1 MTENVL
7 AVCTPERDTARA
19 EWVRRNCSGP
29 LFTLHRSIPRGFERY
44 ARILHP
50 WWRLAAATTEHEL
63 AFRRSGGVDHSD
75 LDLTPVRWKDQADK
89 MGAELTATSLWDDF
103 ASSSDTLSIDKFD
116 KLIATGN
123 AGIILPYEGE
133 LSRDM
138 GEAIFTAVS
147 AFSGEACECICA
159 FWEGF
164 GSLTLTNIDAPAIDG
179 MAQGEHRLFSATLA
193 EVLKA
198 WLSELDPNSLT
209 VTPQAIW
216 PLSRDWF
223 LAVPFEQT
231 NSFFGGS
238 AEFVGEL
245 LSSDA
250 LEALDVTNATSTRL
264 SFV

>member
-1 MTENVL
+1 MTQSVL

-50 WWRLAAATTEHEL
+50 WWRLAAATTEQEL
-63 AFRRSGGVDHSD
+63 AFRRGGWVDPSH
-75 LDLTPVRWKDQADK
+75 LTPVRWQDQADK
-89 MGAELTATSLWDDF
+89 VGAQLTATSLWNDF
-103 ASSSDTLSIDKFD
+103 ASSDIPDLDELDAFVVN
-116 KLIATGN
+116 GN
-123 AGIILPYEGE
+123 GGIMPPDEGE
-133 LSRDM
+133 LSRDI

-164 GSLTLTNIDAPAIDG
+164 GVVSAIDAPVIDS
-179 MAQGEHRLFSATLA
+179 MAQGEHRLFSANLA

-198 WLSELDPNSLT
+198 WLSELDPNSLA

-238 AEFVGEL
+238 TEFVGEL
-245 LSSDA
+245 LSSSA
-250 LEALDVTNATSTRL
+250 LEALDVTEVASSTQ
-264 SFV
+264 FI

>member
-1 MTENVL
+1 MTQSVL
-7 AVCTPERDTARA
+7 AVCTPERDAARA

-50 WWRLAAATTEHEL
+50 WWRLAAATTEQEL
-63 AFRRSGGVDHSD
+63 AFRRGGWVEPSH
-75 LDLTPVRWKDQADK
+75 LTPVRWQDQADK
-89 MGAELTATSLWDDF
+89 VGAQLTATSLWNDF
-103 ASSSDTLSIDKFD
+103 ASSDVPDLDELDAFVVN
-116 KLIATGN
+116 GN
-123 AGIILPYEGE
+123 GGIIPPDEGE
-133 LSRDM
+133 LSRDIV
-138 GEAIFTAVS
+138 EAIFTAVS

-164 GSLTLTNIDAPAIDG
+164 GDVSAIDAPVING

-245 LSSDA
+245 LSSSA
-250 LEALDVTNATSTRL
+250 LEALDVTNATSTKL
-264 SFV
+264 SFI

>member
-1 MTENVL
+1 MTQSVL

-50 WWRLAAATTEHEL
+50 WWRLAAATTEEEL
-63 AFRRSGGVDHSD
+63 AFRRGGWVEPSH
-75 LDLTPVRWKDQADK
+75 LTPVRWQGQADK
-89 MGAELTATSLWDDF
+89 VGAQLTATARWHDF
-103 ASSSDTLSIDKFD
+103 ASSDVPDLDELDAFVVN
-116 KLIATGN
+116 GN
-123 AGIILPYEGE
+123 GGIIPPDEGE
-133 LSRDM
+133 LSRDI

-164 GSLTLTNIDAPAIDG
+164 PDVSAIDAPVIDG
-179 MAQGEHRLFSATLA
+179 MAQGEHKLFNATLA

-198 WLSELDPNSLT
+198 WLSVLDPNSFA

-238 AEFVGEL
+238 REFVGEL

-250 LEALDVTNATSTRL
+250 LEALDVTNATSTKL

>member
-1 MTENVL
+1 MLEITENVL
-7 AVCTPERDTARA
+7 AVCTPERDAARA

-50 WWRLAAATTEHEL
+50 WWRLAAATTEQEL
-63 AFRRSGGVDHSD
+63 AFRRSGWVDPSH
-75 LDLTPVRWKDQADK
+75 LTPVRWQDQADK
-89 MGAELTATSLWDDF
+89 AGAQLTATSLWNDF
-103 ASSSDTLSIDKFD
+103 ASSDVPDFD
-116 KLIATGN
+116 ELDAFVVNGN
-123 AGIILPYEGE
+123 GGIIPPDEGE
-133 LSRDM
+133 LSRDI
-138 GEAIFTAVS
+138 GEAIFAALS

-164 GSLTLTNIDAPAIDG
+164 SQVCDIDAPAIDG
-179 MAQGEHRLFSATLA
+179 MAQGEHKLFSANLA

-198 WLSELDPNSLT
+198 WLSELDPNSFA

-245 LSSDA
+245 LSFDA
-250 LEALDVTNATSTRL
+250 LEALDVTNATSTKL
-264 SFV
+264 SFI

>member
-1 MTENVL
+1 MTQSVL

-29 LFTLHRSIPRGFERY
+29 LWTLHRSIPRGFERY
-44 ARILHP
+44 VRIFHP
-50 WWRLAAATTEHEL
+50 WWRLAAATTEQEL
-63 AFRRSGGVDHSD
+63 AFRRSGGVDHSH
-75 LDLTPVRWKDQADK
+75 LTPVRWKDQAEK
-89 MGAELTATSLWDDF
+89 MGAQLTATSRLHDF
-103 ASSSDTLSIDKFD
+103 ASSDVPDFD
-116 KLIATGN
+116 ELDAFVVNGN
-123 AGIILPYEGE
+123 AGMMPPYEGE

-147 AFSGEACECICA
+147 AFSGESCECICA

-164 GSLTLTNIDAPAIDG
+164 PDVSAIDAPVIDG
-179 MAQGEHRLFSATLA
+179 MAQGEHRLFSANLA

-198 WLSELDPNSLT
+198 WLSVFDQKICFA

-223 LAVPFEQT
+223 LAVPFEQI

-245 LSSDA
+245 LSSSA
-250 LEALDVTNATSTRL
+250 LEALDVTNETSTRI
-264 SFV
+264 SFL